1 MNRVISGSQAASQ
14 VSSVRFKTPGLVNGK
29 CACQEAD
36 LHGVTSGEGEAP
48 WIMIVIEIE
57 VSRVTTGVGAT

>member
-14 VSSVRFKTPGLVNGK
+14 VGSVGFKTPGLVNGK
-29 CACQEAD
+29 CACQQAD
-36 LHGVTSGEGEAP
+36 LHGVGALEGDAP

-57 VSRVTTGVGAT
+57 GSEIITGVGAT